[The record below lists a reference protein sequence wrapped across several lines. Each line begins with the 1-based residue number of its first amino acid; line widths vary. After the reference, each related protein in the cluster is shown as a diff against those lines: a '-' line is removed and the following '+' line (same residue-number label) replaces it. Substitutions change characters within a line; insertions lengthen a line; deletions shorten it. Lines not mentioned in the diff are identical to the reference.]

1 MISVTVPNWKRGHDK
16 IHVTTGDGKVKM
28 VRASARYIY
37 IMDDSSCYKY
47 MYINLCTFYW
57 FYYNYKISALIHNS
71 YKYPI
76 RLIKR
81 NVDSWYEISRF
92 YHSVVLSLFL
102 FFSATSCSVNNLLNS
117 SLILTKMHLSAIEYA
132 WEIMLQKC
140 SANICTY
147 IFLNIQNIWILYIF
161 SVNT

>member
-1 MISVTVPNWKRGHDK
+1 MTALVT
-16 IHVTTGDGKVKM
+16 
-28 VRASARYIY
+28 A
-37 IMDDSSCYKY
+37 CYKY

-57 FYYNYKISALIHNS
+57 FYYNYEILALIHNS
-71 YKYPI
+71 CKYPI

-147 IFLNIQNIWILYIF
+147 SFLNIQNIWILYIF
-161 SVNT
+161 SINTLFCLLVELFCPLQLTGHVK